1 MKKKLLTKLVFICT
15 LFPLIYSFPQHIKVT
30 HAQIIIAQNNNS
42 DRVLKNA
49 FNKKISNVQ
58 VQNQG
63 VVIKILKDDL
73 DGSRHQRFI
82 LKLNS
87 GQTILIA
94 HNIDIAPRISNLKV
108 GDVVSFYGEYEWNPQ
123 GGVIHWT
130 HKDPQKNHVNGWLK
144 HQGKI
149 YQ

>member
-1 MKKKLLTKLVFICT
+1 MNKLIFIIGFF
-15 LFPLIYSFPQHIKVT
+15 LLIYSFPQQIKVT
-30 HAQIIIAQNNNS
+30 RAQNIIVQNNNS
-42 DRVLKNA
+42 DQVLKNS

-58 VQNQG
+58 VQSQG
-63 VVIKILKDDL
+63 VVIKIFKDDL
-73 DGSRHQRFI
+73 EGGKHQRFI
-82 LKLNS
+82 LKLKS
-87 GQTILIA
+87 GQTLLIA
-94 HNIDIAPRISNLKV
+94 HNIDLAPRINNLKV
-108 GDVVSFYGEYEWNPQ
+108 GDIVSFYGEYEWNSQ

>member
-1 MKKKLLTKLVFICT
+1 MKKLIFI
-15 LFPLIYSFPQHIKVT
+15 LGFYLLIYSFPQNIQIT
-30 HAQIIIAQNNNS
+30 HAENIIVQNNIS
-42 DRVLKNA
+42 DQVFKNV

-58 VQNQG
+58 VQGQG

-73 DGSRHQRFI
+73 EGGKHQRFI

-87 GQTILIA
+87 GQTLLIA
-94 HNIDIAPRISNLKV
+94 HNIDLAPRINNLKV
-108 GDVVSFYGEYEWNPQ
+108 GDIVIFFGEYEWNSQ

-144 HQGKI
+144 HKGKI